1 MNRKTSLTS
10 LLVAIIF
17 ILTSIFT
24 FSTTTLA
31 APAKVTSLTLPASTT
46 PLYLKQTIQLKPT
59 VTTSPK
65 NSPVKIT
72 YTSSN
77 TKVASV
83 SDKGLITGVGVGQV
97 SIQASSG
104 GKSSK
109 VLLSVKS
116 KVKQLSLSVPK
127 SRIALGEKTTLNV
140 KLTMDNEKLPKST
153 LKYSVKDPSIIFLED
168 NGQITAL
175 KEGTTEVTVMA
186 EEKSSKI
193 IIIVSDINWSLDNE
207 VDQDSNISW
216 NTNSSYA
223 AINHL
228 IVDVTKGHIVKKM
241 GNESVFSQ
249 NTLYQLKTNSLLAY
263 DSNFKLIKTYD
274 FSHASSNSF
283 EIVNWGKYHKA
294 FSSDG
299 KYLFYSTDYEIEKYD
314 LTMGSREQKYGP
326 DDILFQDSDTIALSK
341 DGSLLWAHDR
351 NAGNAIYSTSNKSS
365 LVNLSYNDKPTFSTD
380 VQKLAL
386 INRDGVLNLLNTTSA
401 NIEQTMDGSFNDVS
415 FSSDRRFMAA
425 ANINGN
431 VDIFDAKSL
440 ELIKSLATKSILQ
453 GQKLESSVSIP
464 MNISF
469 SPNGQQLL
477 ATYKAQNNDPG
488 IISWNITQLG
498 KE

>member
-1 MNRKTSLTS
+1 MNRKTPLIS

-17 ILTSIFT
+17 ILSSISTFTS
-24 FSTTTLA
+24 TTLA
-31 APAKVTSLTLPASTT
+31 ASAKVTSLTLATPAS
-46 PLYLKQTIQLKPT
+46 PLYLKQTMQLKPT

-65 NSPVKIT
+65 NAAVKIT

-77 TKVASV
+77 PKIATV

-97 SIQASSG
+97 SIQASSE

-109 VLLSVKS
+109 ILLTVKS
-116 KVKQLSLSVPK
+116 KVKQLGLSVPK
-127 SRIALGEKTTLNV
+127 SRIALGEQTTLNV
-140 KLTMDNEKLPKST
+140 KLVMDNEKLPKST
-153 LKYSVKDPSIIFLED
+153 LSYTVKDPSIIFLED

-175 KEGTTEVTVMA
+175 KDGTTEIIVKA

-193 IIIVSDINWSLDNE
+193 VLTVSDINWSLNNE

-216 NTNSSYA
+216 NTNSNYA
-223 AINHL
+223 AIDRF
-228 IVDVTKGHIVKKM
+228 IVDTTKGQIAKKM
-241 GNESVFSQ
+241 DNEIVFSK
-249 NTLYQLKTNSLLAY
+249 NTLYQFKTNSLIAY

-274 FSHASSNSF
+274 FSHASTNSF

-299 KYLFYSTDYEIEKYD
+299 KFLFYTTDYEIEKYD
-314 LTMGSREQKYGP
+314 LTTGSREQKYGP
-326 DDILFQDSDTIALSK
+326 DDVLFQDYDTIALSK

-351 NAGNAIYSTSNKSS
+351 NFESAIYSTSSKTA
-365 LVNLSYNDKPTFSTD
+365 LVNISDRGNPVFSTD
-380 VQKLAL
+380 GQMLAL
-386 INRDGVLNLLNTTSA
+386 IKRDSSLNLLNPTTG
-401 NIEQTMDGSFNDVS
+401 NNEQTLDGTYNDVS
-415 FSSDRRFMAA
+415 FSSNGRYMAA

-431 VDIFDAKSL
+431 VDIFDATSF
-440 ELIKSLATKSILQ
+440 ELIKSFATKSTLQ
-453 GQKLESSVSIP
+453 SQKLVTSVSVP

-469 SPNGQQLL
+469 SPNGQQLI
-477 ATYKAQNNDPG
+477 ATYQTKNSDPG